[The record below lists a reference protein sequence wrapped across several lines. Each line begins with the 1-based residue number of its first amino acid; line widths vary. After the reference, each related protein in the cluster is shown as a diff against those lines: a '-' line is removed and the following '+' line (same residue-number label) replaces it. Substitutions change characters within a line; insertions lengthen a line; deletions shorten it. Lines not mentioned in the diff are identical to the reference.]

1 MNAIARHGSN
11 AASVLVNTW
20 TGSASRRAAAA
31 LILAAIAL
39 LPLSAAGTLTVG
51 FTLTVSQ
58 VLATGAVA
66 VGAPAALRGWL
77 SVPRP
82 LLLAA
87 ATLVLVYVAGALFGL
102 DASIPGLE
110 VRSANRDLVYVADTL
125 VGLGILGILA
135 DIADP
140 STLWRGGVAF
150 VIAGLLAAL
159 YAVYQWFAQH
169 YGWPLADV
177 NNTLNSDGFST
188 GHVYQGSGLFGWER
202 VRGTFKEPLYLG
214 SFLVVTLPFFAA
226 LLGGATRRHRAALIL
241 GTGVVLTALLLSVST
256 LAWGAGVLALLAV
269 GCIWAL
275 SRGRVR
281 ASAALATACALAA
294 VAGPVLFVDPSALS
308 TLTGRTSTA
317 LRTTTTNRLDAWD
330 RALGSWQSR
339 PVLGYGPGQSAVQ
352 LAYRP
357 DTLPDKAEP
366 MVYGSAQGLWA
377 ASLIDVGL
385 VGFFSWIALLA
396 ALFAFAVQTAF
407 ARSDRFILA
416 GTAAA
421 GVAVIIGE
429 LSADRFDIRV
439 WLALGLMLAAAS
451 HSGRPARQQED
462 HQAQ

>member
-1 MNAIARHGSN
+1 MSAIARHGST
-11 AASVLVNTW
+11 AASVLVNAW
-20 TGSASRRAAAA
+20 IGSASRRAATA

-39 LPLSAAGTLTVG
+39 LPLSAAGTFTAG

-58 VLATGAVA
+58 VLAAGAVA

-77 SVPRP
+77 RLPRP

-87 ATLVLVYVAGALFGL
+87 STLMLVYVAGALFGL
-102 DASIPGLE
+102 DATIPGQT
-110 VRSANRDLVYVADTL
+110 VRSGHRDLVYVVDTL
-125 VGLGILGILA
+125 VGLGIVGILA
-135 DIADP
+135 DIADR
-140 STLWRGGVAF
+140 SILRRAGVAF
-150 VIAGLLAAL
+150 VIAGFLAAL

-177 NNTLNSDGFST
+177 NNALNSDGFST
-188 GHVYQGSGLFGWER
+188 GHVHQGSGLLGWER

-214 SFLVVTLPFFAA
+214 SFLVITLPFFAA
-226 LLGGATRRHRAALIL
+226 LFRGPPRPHRAALIL
-241 GTGVVLTALLLSVST
+241 ATGVVLTALLLTVST
-256 LAWGAGVLALLAV
+256 LAWGAGLLALLAV
-269 GCIWAL
+269 GCMWAL
-275 SRGRVR
+275 SRGHVR
-281 ASAALATACALAA
+281 ASAAIATACAVAA
-294 VAGPVLFVDPSALS
+294 VAGPVLFVGPSALS
-308 TLTGRTSTA
+308 TLTGRTSSA
-317 LRTTTTNRLDAWD
+317 LQTTTTNRLDAWD
-330 RALGSWQSR
+330 RALERWQSR
-339 PVLGYGPGQSAVQ
+339 PVFGYGPGQSAVQ

-357 DTLPDKAEP
+357 DTLPGNSEP
-366 MVYGSAQGLWA
+366 TVYGSAQGLWA

-439 WLALGLMLAAAS
+439 WIALGLMLAAAS